1 MDLQKYNKAIIAAA
15 SALIVLFN
23 TLWPS
28 QALGVT
34 EDQVRDWVNALTT
47 LVGAVLVYRIPNKE

>member
-1 MDLQKYNKAIIAAA
+1 MNLQRYNKVIVAAA

-34 EDQVRDWVNALTT
+34 EDQVREWVNAATT
-47 LVGAVLVYRIPNKE
+47 LVGAFLVYRIPNRE